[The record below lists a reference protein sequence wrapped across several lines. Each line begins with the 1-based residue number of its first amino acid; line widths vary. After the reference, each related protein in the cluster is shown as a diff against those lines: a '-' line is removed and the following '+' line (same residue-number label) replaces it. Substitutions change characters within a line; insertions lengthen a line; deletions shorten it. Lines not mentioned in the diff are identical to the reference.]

1 MIEATRAKG
10 LAQLDEFLPRAADY
24 YQKNRNYDLGPEDRR
39 GVSGLSPYITH
50 RLITESE
57 VAEAVIEQHK
67 PKEAESFLQEVCW
80 RTYWK
85 GWLEGRPLVYQA
97 WRRLVKE
104 DSRHWPEREGFK
116 RAIDGKTGIV
126 CFDNWVQELKTTG
139 YLHNHARMWFAS
151 IWIFTLK
158 LPWSLGAQFFMQHLL
173 DGDVASNT
181 LSWRWVA
188 GLQTKGKHYLATA
201 KNIEKFTKGRFNP
214 EGKLAE
220 GATPLNGPPHPPYK
234 SPINFPFQA
243 SEQLGDKYALLL
255 TGDDLCPEIGVTQE
269 MKPEL
274 ILTLPVAAL
283 DSSDE
288 YSEKVMTFKKEAL
301 ADAQHRAEAHFGCPS
316 ERLEPGSDPA
326 GALGELMK
334 AKGLSAV
341 VYYEPFIGPW
351 KDLVGQLSS
360 RDVGVKFFPLRRPW
374 DGLLHPHASKGY
386 FHFKKYALPQ
396 VIRARGRFGPK
407 KIARG

>member
-1 MIEATRAKG
+1 M
-10 LAQLDEFLPRAADY
+10 
-24 YQKNRNYDLGPEDRR
+24 
-39 GVSGLSPYITH
+39 
-50 RLITESE
+50 
-57 VAEAVIEQHK
+57 
-67 PKEAESFLQEVCW
+67 
-80 RTYWK
+80 
-85 GWLEGRPLVYQA
+85 
-97 WRRLVKE
+97 VKE

-234 SPINFPFQA
+234 ELTSPR
-243 SEQLGDKYALLL
+243 
-255 TGDDLCPEIGVTQE
+255 PEPTVF
-269 MKPEL
+269 
-274 ILTLPVAAL
+274 
-283 DSSDE
+283 S
-288 YSEKVMTFKKEAL
+288 
-301 ADAQHRAEAHFGCPS
+301 
-316 ERLEPGSDPA
+316 
-326 GALGELMK
+326 
-334 AKGLSAV
+334 
-341 VYYEPFIGPW
+341 
-351 KDLVGQLSS
+351 
-360 RDVGVKFFPLRRPW
+360 
-374 DGLLHPHASKGY
+374 
-386 FHFKKYALPQ
+386 
-396 VIRARGRFGPK
+396 
-407 KIARG
+407 